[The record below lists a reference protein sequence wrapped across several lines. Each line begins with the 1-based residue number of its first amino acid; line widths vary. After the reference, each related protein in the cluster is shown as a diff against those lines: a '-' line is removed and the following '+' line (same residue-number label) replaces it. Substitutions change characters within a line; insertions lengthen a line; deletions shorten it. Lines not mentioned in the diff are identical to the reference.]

1 MAGYPGAGEARTV
14 LLATEKAF
22 AAGAVAKIE
31 EVTSAAKY
39 TLKRLENYKSK
50 DELLAAIADVDAVII
65 RSDIVDEAV
74 LAAATKLKIVVR
86 AGAGYDNVDLK
97 ACEAKGV
104 VAMNTPGQ
112 NANAVAELVFGMMLV
127 SARNNFDGT
136 SGFEISN
143 RSIAF
148 YGFGAV
154 ARAVHKVAMGFNMK
168 AYAYDPF
175 IPADKIREMGAEPVD
190 TVAGLFKH
198 QYVSLHVPLTD
209 QTKDSIN
216 KELLMSMPKGGTL
229 INTARCEVVNEA
241 DMVEVL
247 KARPDFN
254 YLCDVAP
261 KDAEPM
267 KEAVGD
273 KVGKRLVITKKK
285 MGAQTGEAN
294 DNCGVAAANQIVGF
308 LEKGETRFS
317 LKA

>member
-1 MAGYPGAGEARTV
+1 MAGEAGKARIV

-31 EVTSAAKY
+31 AVTTAANY

-50 DELLAAIADVDAVII
+50 DELLAAVAEADALII
-65 RSDIVDEAV
+65 RSDIVDQAV
-74 LAAATKLKIVVR
+74 VDAAAKLKIVVR

-97 ACEAKGV
+97 ACEGKGV

-112 NANAVAELVFGMMLV
+112 NANAVAELVFAMMLS
-127 SARNNFDGT
+127 SARNSFDGT

-154 ARAVHKVAMGFNMK
+154 ARAVHKLAKGFNMTT
-168 AYAYDPF
+168 YAYDPY
-175 IPADKIREMGAEPVD
+175 IPADKIKEMGAEPID
-190 TVAGLFKH
+190 TVAGLFQH

-209 QTKDSIN
+209 ETKDSIN
-216 KELLMSMPKGGTL
+216 KALLTQMPKGGTL
-229 INTARCEVVNEA
+229 INTSRMEVVNEA
-241 DMVEVL
+241 DMVEML
-247 KARPDFN
+247 KTRSDFN
-254 YLCDVAP
+254 YLCDVGV
-261 KDAEPM
+261 KDAAPM

-273 KVGKRLVITKKK
+273 KDGKRLIITKKK
-285 MGAQTGEAN
+285 MGAQTSEAN

-308 LEKGETRFS
+308 FEKGETKFS

>member
-1 MAGYPGAGEARTV
+1 MAGEAGKERTV

-31 EVTSAAKY
+31 AVTSAAKY

-50 DELLAAIADVDAVII
+50 DDLLAAVKDVDAIII
-65 RSDIVDEAV
+65 RSDIVDQAV
-74 LAAATKLKIVVR
+74 VDAAAKLKIVVR

-97 ACEAKGV
+97 ACAGKGIT
-104 VAMNTPGQ
+104 AMNTPGQ
-112 NANAVAELVFGMMLV
+112 NANAVAELVFGMMIV
-127 SARNNFDGT
+127 SARNNLDGT
-136 SGFEISN
+136 SGFEISG
-143 RSIAF
+143 REMAF

-154 ARAVHKVAMGFNMK
+154 AVATAKVAKGFGMK
-168 AYAYDPF
+168 IFAYDPF
-175 IPADKIREMGAEPVD
+175 IPADKIKEMGAEPVSS
-190 TVAGLFKH
+190 VADLFTH

-216 KELLMSMPKGGTL
+216 KELLMKMPKGGTL

-247 KARPDFN
+247 KTRSDFN

-261 KDAEPM
+261 KDPEPM
-267 KEAVGD
+267 KAAVGD
-273 KVGKRLVITKKK
+273 KLGKRLVITKKK

-308 LEKGETRFS
+308 FEKGETRFS